1 MADGPKQRLGAP
13 TAAQQAF
20 RAKPARSAKQEADD
34 ADDDDSS
41 EVCCFCLMRP
51 RTCFEYG
58 VYVYGFCLVCLLF
71 WALGNYGHMWVP
83 GIHERREEE
92 LTEMHAWYCD
102 YARRD
107 KGPCQAW
114 EIRHLLRHSKDDAQ
128 QRELRQ
134 AMETPTF
141 QQETEEMYHGW
152 CERLG
157 HLVEESELCVGWAE
171 RSRHVKVEL

>member
-1 MADGPKQRLGAP
+1 
-13 TAAQQAF
+13 
-20 RAKPARSAKQEADD
+20 
-34 ADDDDSS
+34 
-41 EVCCFCLMRP
+41 
-51 RTCFEYG
+51 
-58 VYVYGFCLVCLLF
+58 
-71 WALGNYGHMWVP
+71 
-83 GIHERREEE
+83 
-92 LTEMHAWYCD
+92 MHAWYCD